1 MRRSI
6 VLTALVLLPL
16 GGCPSA
22 SPAPGEAP
30 GENMTGKKE
39 QGMGNCP
46 SAVTGART
54 KLILRDDGVGLEV
67 TAPTLEG
74 QREIRE
80 RAKRQAMLPRL
91 SAAPRHSGEHGGPG
105 TIGWCPV
112 VHEATIIT
120 SSDVAGGV
128 VIHVQARTADGV
140 PALQQVTATRVEA
153 LAAAP
158 PRAGPQ

>member
-6 VLTALVLLPL
+6 VLAALALLPL
-16 GGCPSA
+16 GACPNA
-22 SPAPGEAP
+22 RPAPGDPP

-39 QGMGNCP
+39 LGMGNCP

-54 KLILRDDGVGLEV
+54 ELTLRDDGVDLKV

-74 QREIRE
+74 QREIRA
-80 RAKRQAMLPRL
+80 RAARQAMLPRL

-112 VHEATIIT
+112 VHEGTIIT
-120 SSDVAGGV
+120 PVDVPGGV
-128 VIHVQARTADGV
+128 IIHVQARTAGDV
-140 PALQQVTATRVEA
+140 PALQRVTAARVEA